1 MFEYIRTHQRLMQ
14 FLLLLI
20 IFPSFAFFGIESYT
34 RSQAAAGAAVATVGG
49 QSVMQ
54 AELDAALRD
63 QLEKFRQSYGAQFD
77 PKLMNTPEVKQN
89 VLDEIIS
96 RKVVASE
103 VKNNKLFITDHILQ
117 QAIMANPGL
126 LKADGSFDSEKYK
139 NILASRGMTP
149 AMYEQS
155 LRQDMALQQLID
167 SVQNTNIVPK
177 AVAERIALIGEQ
189 EREVQALTFKA
200 SDFVSQVKVTD
211 EMVKAFYDKN
221 ATQFEIPESIKA
233 QYVVLS
239 NDALADQIS
248 VTDAEVQDF
257 YKNNA
262 KAYSVDEQRRAS
274 HILIAVAKDAS
285 AADKAKAKA
294 KADGLL
300 ADLRKNPAAFAK
312 LAKENSQDPVSAERG
327 GDLDFFGKGAMVK
340 PFEDAAFKLN
350 KGEISDVV
358 QSDFGYH
365 IIEVTDIKAAGI
377 KPLDDVKAQ
386 IAADIKKQKA
396 SKAYAEAAETFGN
409 TVYEQSDSLK
419 AVADK
424 LKLKIETADNLTR
437 QGNPGA
443 PATMFANNPKFLK
456 AIFADDVVKKK
467 HNTEA
472 IEVAPNTLI
481 AGRMLEYKSASKRP
495 LEEVKAMIV
504 ARLTQ
509 TEANNLAEKEG
520 KAKLAAL
527 KQADATTGFSDVKV
541 VSRAKQEDV
550 SPQAMAQIMKADTQK
565 LPSFVGVA
573 LGNTG
578 YAIYRISKVNAGKA
592 DPAKRA
598 AEAQQVS
605 NLLAQ
610 QELANYVEVLKKK
623 AKVTVNKSALE
634 APAQPV
640 Q

>member
-34 RSQAAAGAAVATVGG
+34 RSQAAAGAAVASVAG
-49 QSVMQ
+49 QPVMQ
-54 AELDAALRD
+54 AELDAALRE
-63 QLEKFRQSYGAQFD
+63 QLDKFRQSYGAQFD

-89 VLDEIIS
+89 VLDELIA
-96 RKVVASE
+96 RKAVAAE
-103 VKNNKLFITDHILQ
+103 VKSSKLLITDQILQ
-117 QAIMANPGL
+117 QTILATPGL
-126 LKADGSFDSEKYK
+126 VKADGSFDADKYK
-139 NILASRGMTP
+139 SILAARGMSP
-149 AMYEQS
+149 DMYEQG
-155 LRQDMALQQLID
+155 LRQDMALEQLIGA
-167 SVQNTNIVPK
+167 VQNTNIVPK
-177 AVAERIALIGEQ
+177 AVAERLALIGEQ

-200 SDFVSQVKVTD
+200 ADYVSQVKVTD
-211 EMVKAFYDKN
+211 EMVKAFYEKN
-221 ATQFEIPESIKA
+221 AAQFEIPETIKA
-233 QYVVLS
+233 EYVVLS
-239 NDALADQIS
+239 NDVLADQITA
-248 VTDAEVQDF
+248 TDAEVQEF
-257 YKNNA
+257 YKNNS

-285 AADKAKAKA
+285 SADKAKAKT
-294 KADGLL
+294 KADSLL
-300 ADLRKNPAAFAK
+300 VELRKNPAVFAK

-327 GDLDFFGKGAMVK
+327 GDLEFFGKGAMVK
-340 PFEDAAFKLN
+340 PFEDAAFKLS

-365 IIEVTDIKAAGI
+365 IIEVTDIKPASI

-424 LKLKIETADNLTR
+424 LKLKIQTADNLTR

-456 AIFADDVVKKK
+456 AIFSDDVVKKK

-472 IEVAPNTLI
+472 IEVAPMTLI
-481 AGRMLEYKSASKRP
+481 SGRLLDYKPATKRP

-509 TEANNLAEKEG
+509 TESDNLAEKEG

-527 KQADATTGFSDVKV
+527 KVADASTGFSEVKV
-541 VSRAKQEDV
+541 VSRSKQQDIV
-550 SPQAMAQIMKADTQK
+550 PQAIAQIMKADTQK
-565 LPSFVGVA
+565 LPAFVGVS
-573 LGNTG
+573 LGNAG
-578 YAIYRISKVNAGKA
+578 YAVYRISKVNAGTP
-592 DPAKRA
+592 DLAKRA
-598 AEAQQVS
+598 SEAQQMANTQS
-605 NLLAQ
+605 Q
-610 QELANYVEVLKKK
+610 QELDAYVELLKKK
-623 AKVTVNKSALE
+623 AKVTINKAALE
-634 APAQPV
+634 APV
-640 Q
+640 QVVE

>member
-34 RSQAAAGAAVATVGG
+34 RSQAAAGAVVATVGG

-77 PKLMNTPEVKQN
+77 PKLMNTPKVKQN
-89 VLDEIIS
+89 VLDELIS
-96 RKVVASE
+96 RKVVAAE
-103 VKNNKLFITDHILQ
+103 VKSNKLSITNQTLQ
-117 QAIMANPGL
+117 QSILANPGL
-126 LKADGSFDSEKYK
+126 IKADGSFDSEKYK
-139 NILASRGMTP
+139 NILASRGMSPT
-149 AMYEQS
+149 MYEQN

-200 SDFVSQVKVTD
+200 SDFIPQVKVTD

-221 ATQFEIPESIKA
+221 AAQFEIPESIKA
-233 QYVVLS
+233 QYVVLT

-327 GDLDFFGKGAMVK
+327 GDLDFFGKGALPKV
-340 PFEDAAFKLN
+340 FDDVAFKLN
-350 KGEISDVV
+350 KGDISDVV

-365 IIEVTDIKAAGI
+365 IIEVTDVKPASI

-386 IAADIKKQKA
+386 IAADIRKQKA

-437 QGNPGA
+437 QGNSGA

-456 AIFADDVVKKK
+456 AVFSDDVVKKK

-481 AGRMLEYKSASKRP
+481 AGRILEYKPAAKRP
-495 LEEVKAMIV
+495 LEEVKAAIV
-504 ARLTQ
+504 ASLTQ
-509 TEANNLAEKEG
+509 TEASNLAEKEG
-520 KAKLAAL
+520 KAKLSAL
-527 KQADATTGFSDVKV
+527 KQADAMTGFSEVKIL
-541 VSRAKQEDV
+541 SRAKQQDV
-550 SPQAMAQIMKADTQK
+550 PPQAIAQIMKADTQK
-565 LPSFVGVA
+565 LPAFVGVS

-578 YAIYRISKVNAGKA
+578 YAVYRISKVNAGTVDA
-592 DPAKRA
+592 EKRA
-598 AEAQQVS
+598 AESQQIS

-610 QELANYVEVLKKK
+610 QELAYYVELLKKK
-623 AKVTVNKSALE
+623 AKVTINKSALE

>member
-34 RSQAAAGAAVATVGG
+34 RSQAAAGAVVATVGG

-89 VLDEIIS
+89 VLDELIS
-96 RKVVASE
+96 RKVVAAE
-103 VKNNKLFITDHILQ
+103 VKNNKLSITNQTLQ
-117 QAIMANPGL
+117 QSILANPGL
-126 LKADGSFDSEKYK
+126 IKADGSFDTEKYK
-139 NILASRGMTP
+139 NILASRGMSP
-149 AMYEQS
+149 AMYEQN

-200 SDFVSQVKVTD
+200 SDFISQVKVTD

-221 ATQFEIPESIKA
+221 AAQFEIPELIKA

-239 NDALADQIS
+239 NEALADQIS
-248 VTDAEVQDF
+248 VSDAEVQEF

-262 KAYSVDEQRRAS
+262 KTYSVDEQRRAS

-285 AADKAKAKA
+285 AADKAKAKS
-294 KADGLL
+294 KADALL

-365 IIEVTDIKAAGI
+365 IIEVTDIKAASI

-443 PATMFANNPKFLK
+443 PETTFTNNPKFLK
-456 AIFADDVVKKK
+456 AIFSDDVVKKK

-481 AGRMLEYKSASKRP
+481 AGRMLEYKPASKRP
-495 LEEVKAMIV
+495 LEEVKATIV

-527 KQADATTGFSDVKV
+527 KQADATAGFSDVKV
-541 VSRAKQEDV
+541 LSRAKQQDV
-550 SPQAMAQIMKADTQK
+550 PPQAIAQIMKADVQK
-565 LPSFVGVA
+565 LPAFVGVSF
-573 LGNTG
+573 GNTG
-578 YAIYRISKVNAGKA
+578 YAVYRISKVNAGAVDA
-592 DPAKRA
+592 DKRA
-598 AEAQQVS
+598 AEAQQIS

-610 QELANYVEVLKKK
+610 QELANYVELLKKK
-623 AKVTVNKSALE
+623 AKVTINKSALE

>member
-1 MFEYIRTHQRLMQ
+1 MFEYIRTHQRLLQ

-34 RSQAAAGAAVATVGG
+34 RSQAAAGAAVATVAG
-49 QSVMQ
+49 QQVMQ

-63 QLEKFRQSYGAQFD
+63 QLDKFRQSYGAQFD

-89 VLDEIIS
+89 VLDELIA
-96 RKVVASE
+96 RKAVAAE
-103 VKNNKLFITDHILQ
+103 VKSNKLLITDQILQ
-117 QAIMANPGL
+117 QAILATPGL
-126 LKADGSFDSEKYK
+126 VKADGTFDADKYK
-139 NILASRGMTP
+139 AILASRGMSP

-155 LRQDMALQQLID
+155 LRQDMALEQLINA
-167 SVQNTNIVPK
+167 VQNTSIVPK
-177 AVAERIALIGEQ
+177 TVAERFAMISEQ

-200 SDFVSQVKVTD
+200 SDFTSQVKITD

-221 ATQFEIPESIKA
+221 AAQFEIPEMIKA
-233 QYVVLS
+233 EYVVLS
-239 NDALADQIS
+239 NDVLADQVT
-248 VTDAEVQDF
+248 VTDAEIQEF
-257 YKNNA
+257 YKNNT

-274 HILIAVAKDAS
+274 HILIAVGKDSS
-285 AADKAKAKA
+285 AADKEKAKA
-294 KADGLL
+294 KADALL
-300 ADLRKNPAAFAK
+300 AELRKNPSAFAK

-340 PFEDAAFKLN
+340 PFEEAAFKLS
-350 KGEISDVV
+350 KGQISDVV
-358 QSDFGYH
+358 QSDFGFH
-365 IIEVTDIKAAGI
+365 IIEVTDIKPAVV
-377 KPLDDVKAQ
+377 KPLEDVKAQ

-409 TVYEQSDSLK
+409 MVYEQSDSLK

-424 LKLKIETADNLTR
+424 LKLKIDIADQLTR
-437 QGNPGA
+437 QGNPAA
-443 PATMFANNPKFLK
+443 PATNLTNNPKFLK

-472 IEVAPNTLI
+472 IEVAPNTMI
-481 AGRMLEYKSASKRP
+481 AGRMVEYKPATKRP
-495 LEEVKAMIV
+495 LDEVKAMIV

-509 TEANNLAEKEG
+509 TEAGNLAEKEG

-541 VSRAKQEDV
+541 VSRAKQQDL
-550 SPQAMAQIMKADTQK
+550 PAQAMAQIMKADTQK
-565 LPSFVGVA
+565 LPAFVGVS
-573 LGNTG
+573 LGDAG
-578 YAIYRISKVNAGKA
+578 YAVYRISKVNAGTP

-598 AEAQQVS
+598 SEGAQVANLQS
-605 NLLAQ
+605 QQDLLAYI
-610 QELANYVEVLKKK
+610 ELLKKK
-623 AKVTVNKSALE
+623 AKVTVNKAALE
-634 APAQPV
+634 APTQPV

>member
-34 RSQAAAGAAVATVGG
+34 RSQAAAGAAVATVAG
-49 QSVMQ
+49 QQVMQ

-63 QLEKFRQSYGAQFD
+63 QLDKFRQSYGAQFD

-89 VLDEIIS
+89 VLDELIA
-96 RKVVASE
+96 RKAVAAE
-103 VKNNKLFITDHILQ
+103 VKSNKLLITDQILQ
-117 QAIMANPGL
+117 QAILATPGL
-126 LKADGSFDSEKYK
+126 VKADGTFDADKYK
-139 NILASRGMTP
+139 AILASRGMSP

-155 LRQDMALQQLID
+155 LRQDMALEQLINA
-167 SVQNTNIVPK
+167 VQNTSIVPK
-177 AVAERIALIGEQ
+177 TVAERFAMISEQ

-200 SDFVSQVKVTD
+200 SDFTSQVKITD

-221 ATQFEIPESIKA
+221 AAQFEIPEMIKA
-233 QYVVLS
+233 EYVVLS
-239 NDALADQIS
+239 NDVLADQVT
-248 VTDAEVQDF
+248 VTDAEIQEF
-257 YKNNA
+257 YKNNT

-274 HILIAVAKDAS
+274 HILIAVGKDAS
-285 AADKAKAKA
+285 AADKEKAKA
-294 KADGLL
+294 KADALL
-300 ADLRKNPAAFAK
+300 AELRKNPWAFAK

-340 PFEDAAFKLN
+340 PFEEAAFKLS
-350 KGEISDVV
+350 KGQISDVV
-358 QSDFGYH
+358 QSDFGFH
-365 IIEVTDIKAAGI
+365 IIEVTDIKPAVV
-377 KPLDDVKAQ
+377 KPLEDVKAQ

-409 TVYEQSDSLK
+409 MVYEQSDSLK

-424 LKLKIETADNLTR
+424 LKLKIDTADQLTR
-437 QGNPGA
+437 QGNPAA
-443 PATMFANNPKFLK
+443 PATNLTNNPKFLK

-472 IEVAPNTLI
+472 IEVAPNTMI
-481 AGRMLEYKSASKRP
+481 AGRMVEYKPATKRP
-495 LEEVKAMIV
+495 LDEVKAMIV

-509 TEANNLAEKEG
+509 TEAGNLAEKEG

-541 VSRAKQEDV
+541 VSRAKQQDL
-550 SPQAMAQIMKADTQK
+550 PAQAMAQIMKADTQK
-565 LPSFVGVA
+565 LPAFVGVS
-573 LGNTG
+573 LGDAG
-578 YAIYRISKVNAGKA
+578 YAVYRISKVNAGTP

-598 AEAQQVS
+598 SEGAQVANLQS
-605 NLLAQ
+605 QQDLLAYI
-610 QELANYVEVLKKK
+610 ELLKKK
-623 AKVTVNKSALE
+623 AKVTVNKAALE
-634 APAQPV
+634 APTQPV

>member
-34 RSQAAAGAAVATVGG
+34 RSQAAAGAAVATVAG
-49 QSVMQ
+49 QQVMQ

-63 QLEKFRQSYGAQFD
+63 QLDKFRQSYGAQFD

-89 VLDEIIS
+89 VLDELL
-96 RKVVASE
+96 
-103 VKNNKLFITDHILQ
+103 VKSNKLLITDQILQ
-117 QAIMANPGL
+117 QAILATPGL
-126 LKADGSFDSEKYK
+126 VKADGTFDADKYK
-139 NILASRGMTP
+139 AILASRGMSP

-155 LRQDMALQQLID
+155 LRQDMALEQLINA
-167 SVQNTNIVPK
+167 VQNTSIVPK
-177 AVAERIALIGEQ
+177 TVAERFAMISEQ

-200 SDFVSQVKVTD
+200 SDFTSQVKITD

-221 ATQFEIPESIKA
+221 AAQFEIPEMIKA
-233 QYVVLS
+233 EYVVLS
-239 NDALADQIS
+239 NDVLADQVT
-248 VTDAEVQDF
+248 VTDAEIQEF
-257 YKNNA
+257 YKNNT

-274 HILIAVAKDAS
+274 HILIAVGKDAS
-285 AADKAKAKA
+285 AADKEKAKA
-294 KADGLL
+294 KADALL
-300 ADLRKNPAAFAK
+300 AELRKNPSAFAK

-340 PFEDAAFKLN
+340 PFEEAAFKLS
-350 KGEISDVV
+350 KGQISDVV
-358 QSDFGYH
+358 QSDFGFH
-365 IIEVTDIKAAGI
+365 IIEVTDIKPAVV
-377 KPLDDVKAQ
+377 KPLEDVKAQ

-409 TVYEQSDSLK
+409 MVYEQSDSLK

-424 LKLKIETADNLTR
+424 LKLKIDTADQLTR
-437 QGNPGA
+437 QGNPAA
-443 PATMFANNPKFLK
+443 PATNLTNNPKFLK

-472 IEVAPNTLI
+472 IEVAPNTMI
-481 AGRMLEYKSASKRP
+481 AGRMVEYKPATKRP
-495 LEEVKAMIV
+495 LDEVKAMIV

-509 TEANNLAEKEG
+509 TEAGNLAEKEG

-541 VSRAKQEDV
+541 VSRAKQQDL
-550 SPQAMAQIMKADTQK
+550 PAQAMAQIMKADTQK
-565 LPSFVGVA
+565 LPAFVGVS
-573 LGNTG
+573 LGDAG
-578 YAIYRISKVNAGKA
+578 YAVYRISKVNAGTP

-598 AEAQQVS
+598 SEGAQVANLQS
-605 NLLAQ
+605 QQDLLAYI
-610 QELANYVEVLKKK
+610 ELLKKK
-623 AKVTVNKSALE
+623 AKVTVNKAALE
-634 APAQPV
+634 APTQPV

>member
-34 RSQAAAGAAVATVGG
+34 RSQAAAGAAVATVAG
-49 QSVMQ
+49 QQVMQ

-63 QLEKFRQSYGAQFD
+63 QLDKFRQSYGAQFD

-89 VLDEIIS
+89 VLDELIA
-96 RKVVASE
+96 RKAVAAE
-103 VKNNKLFITDHILQ
+103 VKSNKLLITDQILQ
-117 QAIMANPGL
+117 QAILATPGL
-126 LKADGSFDSEKYK
+126 VKADGTFDADKYK
-139 NILASRGMTP
+139 AILASRGMSP

-155 LRQDMALQQLID
+155 LRQDMALEQLINA
-167 SVQNTNIVPK
+167 VQNTSIVPK
-177 AVAERIALIGEQ
+177 TVAERFAMISEQ

-200 SDFVSQVKVTD
+200 SDFTSQVKITD

-221 ATQFEIPESIKA
+221 AAQFEIPEMIKA
-233 QYVVLS
+233 EYVVLS
-239 NDALADQIS
+239 NDVLADQVT
-248 VTDAEVQDF
+248 VTDAEIQEF
-257 YKNNA
+257 YKNNT
-262 KAYSVDEQRRAS
+262 KAYSLDEQRRAS
-274 HILIAVAKDAS
+274 HILIAVGKDAS
-285 AADKAKAKA
+285 AADKEKAKA
-294 KADGLL
+294 KADALL
-300 ADLRKNPAAFAK
+300 AELRKNPSAFAK

-340 PFEDAAFKLN
+340 PFEEAAFKLS
-350 KGEISDVV
+350 KGQISDVV
-358 QSDFGYH
+358 QSDFGFH
-365 IIEVTDIKAAGI
+365 IIEVTDIKPAVV
-377 KPLDDVKAQ
+377 KPLEDVKAQ

-409 TVYEQSDSLK
+409 MVYEQSDSLK

-424 LKLKIETADNLTR
+424 LKLKIDTADQLTR
-437 QGNPGA
+437 QGNPAA
-443 PATMFANNPKFLK
+443 PATNLTNNPKFLK

-472 IEVAPNTLI
+472 IEVAPNTMI
-481 AGRMLEYKSASKRP
+481 AGRMVEYKPATKRP
-495 LEEVKAMIV
+495 LDEVKAMIV

-509 TEANNLAEKEG
+509 TEAGNLAEKEG

-541 VSRAKQEDV
+541 VSRAKQQDL
-550 SPQAMAQIMKADTQK
+550 PAQAMAQIMKADTQK
-565 LPSFVGVA
+565 LPAFVGVS
-573 LGNTG
+573 LGDAG
-578 YAIYRISKVNAGKA
+578 YAVYRISKVNAGTP

-598 AEAQQVS
+598 SEGAQVANLQS
-605 NLLAQ
+605 QQDLLAYI
-610 QELANYVEVLKKK
+610 ELLKKK
-623 AKVTVNKSALE
+623 AKVTVNKAALE
-634 APAQPV
+634 APTQPV

>member
-1 MFEYIRTHQRLMQ
+1 M
-14 FLLLLI
+14 
-20 IFPSFAFFGIESYT
+20 
-34 RSQAAAGAAVATVGG
+34 
-49 QSVMQ
+49 
-54 AELDAALRD
+54 
-63 QLEKFRQSYGAQFD
+63 
-77 PKLMNTPEVKQN
+77 
-89 VLDEIIS
+89 VL
-96 RKVVASE
+96 
-103 VKNNKLFITDHILQ
+103 T
-117 QAIMANPGL
+117 
-126 LKADGSFDSEKYK
+126 
-139 NILASRGMTP
+139 
-149 AMYEQS
+149 
-155 LRQDMALQQLID
+155 
-167 SVQNTNIVPK
+167 
-177 AVAERIALIGEQ
+177 
-189 EREVQALTFKA
+189 
-200 SDFVSQVKVTD
+200 
-211 EMVKAFYDKN
+211 
-221 ATQFEIPESIKA
+221 
-233 QYVVLS
+233 

-248 VTDAEVQDF
+248 VTDAEVQEF

-285 AADKAKAKA
+285 AADKAKAKS
-294 KADGLL
+294 KADALL

-340 PFEDAAFKLN
+340 PFEDVAFKLN

-365 IIEVTDIKAAGI
+365 IIEVTDIKAASI
-377 KPLDDVKAQ
+377 KPLEDVKAQ

-481 AGRMLEYKSASKRP
+481 AGRMLEYKPAAKRP
-495 LEEVKAMIV
+495 LEEVKAAIV
-504 ARLTQ
+504 ASLTQ

-527 KQADATTGFSDVKV
+527 KQADATVGFSDVKV
-541 VSRAKQEDV
+541 LSRAKQQDV
-550 SPQAMAQIMKADTQK
+550 PPQAIAQIMKADAQK
-565 LPSFVGVA
+565 LPAFVGVS

-578 YAIYRISKVNAGKA
+578 YAVYRISKVSAGA
-592 DPAKRA
+592 VDAEKRA
-598 AEAQQVS
+598 AEAQQIS

-610 QELANYVEVLKKK
+610 QELANYVELLKKK
-623 AKVTVNKSALE
+623 AKVTINKSALE

>member
-34 RSQAAAGAAVATVGG
+34 RSQAAAGAAVATVAG
-49 QSVMQ
+49 QQVMQ
-54 AELDAALRD
+54 AELDADLRD
-63 QLEKFRQSYGAQFD
+63 QLDKFRQSYGAQFD

-89 VLDEIIS
+89 VLDELIA
-96 RKVVASE
+96 RKAVAAE
-103 VKNNKLFITDHILQ
+103 VKSNKLLITDQILQ
-117 QAIMANPGL
+117 QAILATPGL
-126 LKADGSFDSEKYK
+126 VKADGTFDADKYK
-139 NILASRGMTP
+139 AILASRGMSP

-155 LRQDMALQQLID
+155 LRQDMALEQLINA
-167 SVQNTNIVPK
+167 VQNTSIVPK
-177 AVAERIALIGEQ
+177 TVAERFAMISEQ

-200 SDFVSQVKVTD
+200 SDFTSQVKITD

-221 ATQFEIPESIKA
+221 AAQFEIPEMIKA
-233 QYVVLS
+233 EYVVLS
-239 NDALADQIS
+239 NDVLADQVT
-248 VTDAEVQDF
+248 VTDAEIQEF
-257 YKNNA
+257 YKNNT

-274 HILIAVAKDAS
+274 HILIAVGKDAS
-285 AADKAKAKA
+285 AADKEKAKA
-294 KADGLL
+294 KADALL
-300 ADLRKNPAAFAK
+300 AELRKNPSAFAK

-340 PFEDAAFKLN
+340 PFEEAAFKLS
-350 KGEISDVV
+350 KGQISDVV
-358 QSDFGYH
+358 QSDFGFH
-365 IIEVTDIKAAGI
+365 IIEVTDIKPAVV
-377 KPLDDVKAQ
+377 KPLEDVKAQ

-409 TVYEQSDSLK
+409 MVYEQSDSLK

-424 LKLKIETADNLTR
+424 LKLKIDTADQLTR
-437 QGNPGA
+437 QGNPAA
-443 PATMFANNPKFLK
+443 PATNLTNNPKFLK

-472 IEVAPNTLI
+472 IEVAPNTMI
-481 AGRMLEYKSASKRP
+481 AGRMVEYKPATKRP
-495 LEEVKAMIV
+495 LDEVKAMIV

-509 TEANNLAEKEG
+509 TEAGNLAEKEG

-541 VSRAKQEDV
+541 VSRAKQQDL
-550 SPQAMAQIMKADTQK
+550 PAQAMAQIMKADTQK
-565 LPSFVGVA
+565 LPAFVGVS
-573 LGNTG
+573 LGDAG
-578 YAIYRISKVNAGKA
+578 YAVYRISKVNAGTP

-598 AEAQQVS
+598 SEGAQVANLQS
-605 NLLAQ
+605 QQDLLAYI
-610 QELANYVEVLKKK
+610 ELLKKK
-623 AKVTVNKSALE
+623 AKVTVNKAALE
-634 APAQPV
+634 APTQPV

>member
-1 MFEYIRTHQRLMQ
+1 
-14 FLLLLI
+14 LI
-20 IFPSFAFFGIESYT
+20 KP
-34 RSQAAAGAAVATVGG
+34 
-49 QSVMQ
+49 
-54 AELDAALRD
+54 
-63 QLEKFRQSYGAQFD
+63 
-77 PKLMNTPEVKQN
+77 
-89 VLDEIIS
+89 
-96 RKVVASE
+96 
-103 VKNNKLFITDHILQ
+103 
-117 QAIMANPGL
+117 
-126 LKADGSFDSEKYK
+126 DGSFDSEKYK
-139 NILASRGMTP
+139 SILASRGMSP
-149 AMYEQS
+149 AMYEQN

-167 SVQNTNIVPK
+167 SLQNTNIVPK
-177 AVAERIALIGEQ
+177 TVTERIALIGEQ

-221 ATQFEIPESIKA
+221 AAQFEIPESIKA

-248 VTDAEVQDF
+248 VTDAEIQEF
-257 YKNNA
+257 YKNNT
-262 KAYSVDEQRRAS
+262 KAYSIDEQRRAS

-285 AADKAKAKA
+285 AADKAKAKS
-294 KADGLL
+294 KADALL
-300 ADLRKNPAAFAK
+300 AELRKNPAAFAK

-365 IIEVTDIKAAGI
+365 IIEVTDIKAASI
-377 KPLDDVKAQ
+377 KPLEDVKAQ

-409 TVYEQSDSLK
+409 TVYEQSDSLN

-481 AGRMLEYKSASKRP
+481 AGRIIEYKPATKRA
-495 LEEVKAMIV
+495 LEEVKATIV

-509 TEANNLAEKEG
+509 TEANSLAEKEG

-527 KQADATTGFSDVKV
+527 KQTDAVTGFSDVKV
-541 VSRAKQEDV
+541 VSRAKQEDIP
-550 SPQAMAQIMKADTQK
+550 PQAIAQIMKADTQK
-565 LPSFVGVA
+565 LPAFVGVS

-578 YAIYRISKVNAGKA
+578 YAVYRISKVNAGKP
-592 DPAKRA
+592 DPARRA
-598 AEAQQVS
+598 SDAQQIS
-605 NLLAQ
+605 SLLAQ
-610 QELANYVEVLKKK
+610 QELANYVELLKKK
-623 AKVTVNKSALE
+623 AKVTVNKAVLE
-634 APAQPV
+634 APVQPAQ
-640 Q
+640 

>member
-34 RSQAAAGAAVATVGG
+34 RSQAAAGAAVATVAG
-49 QSVMQ
+49 QQVMQ

-63 QLEKFRQSYGAQFD
+63 QLDKFRQSYGAQFD

-89 VLDEIIS
+89 VLDELIA
-96 RKVVASE
+96 RKAVAAE
-103 VKNNKLFITDHILQ
+103 VKSNKLLITDQILQ
-117 QAIMANPGL
+117 QAILATPGL
-126 LKADGSFDSEKYK
+126 VKADGTFDADKYK
-139 NILASRGMTP
+139 AILASRGMSP

-155 LRQDMALQQLID
+155 LRQDMALEQLINA
-167 SVQNTNIVPK
+167 VQNTSIVPK
-177 AVAERIALIGEQ
+177 TVAERFAMISEQ

-200 SDFVSQVKVTD
+200 SDFTSQVKITD

-221 ATQFEIPESIKA
+221 AAQFEIPEMIKA
-233 QYVVLS
+233 EYVVLS
-239 NDALADQIS
+239 NDVLADQVT
-248 VTDAEVQDF
+248 VTDAEIQEF
-257 YKNNA
+257 YKNNT

-274 HILIAVAKDAS
+274 HILIAVGKDAS
-285 AADKAKAKA
+285 AADKEKAKA
-294 KADGLL
+294 KADALL
-300 ADLRKNPAAFAK
+300 AELRKNPSAFAK

-340 PFEDAAFKLN
+340 PFEEAAFKLS
-350 KGEISDVV
+350 KGQISDVV
-358 QSDFGYH
+358 QSDFGFH
-365 IIEVTDIKAAGI
+365 IIEVTDIKPAVV
-377 KPLDDVKAQ
+377 KPLEDVKAQ

-409 TVYEQSDSLK
+409 MVYEQSDSLK

-424 LKLKIETADNLTR
+424 LKLKIDTADQLTR
-437 QGNPGA
+437 QGNPAA
-443 PATMFANNPKFLK
+443 PATNLTNNPKFLK

-472 IEVAPNTLI
+472 IEVAPNTMI
-481 AGRMLEYKSASKRP
+481 AGRMVEYKPATKRP
-495 LEEVKAMIV
+495 LDEVKAMIV

-509 TEANNLAEKEG
+509 TEAGNLAEKEG

-541 VSRAKQEDV
+541 VSRAKQQDL
-550 SPQAMAQIMKADTQK
+550 PAQAMAQIMKADTQK
-565 LPSFVGVA
+565 LPAFVGVS
-573 LGNTG
+573 LGDAG
-578 YAIYRISKVNAGKA
+578 YAVYRISKVNAGTP

-598 AEAQQVS
+598 SEGAQVANLQS
-605 NLLAQ
+605 QQDLLAYI
-610 QELANYVEVLKKK
+610 ELLKKK
-623 AKVTVNKSALE
+623 AKVTVNKAALE
-634 APAQPV
+634 APTQPV

>member
-89 VLDEIIS
+89 VLDELIS

-103 VKNNKLFITDHILQ
+103 VKNNKLLITTQTLQ
-117 QAIMANPGL
+117 QAILANPGL
-126 LKADGSFDSEKYK
+126 IKPDGSFDSEKYK
-139 NILASRGMTP
+139 SILASRGMSP
-149 AMYEQS
+149 AMYEQN

-167 SVQNTNIVPK
+167 SLQNTNIVPK
-177 AVAERIALIGEQ
+177 TVTERIALIGEQ

-221 ATQFEIPESIKA
+221 AAQFEIPESIKA

-248 VTDAEVQDF
+248 VTDAEIQEF
-257 YKNNA
+257 YKNNT
-262 KAYSVDEQRRAS
+262 KAYSIDEQRRAS

-285 AADKAKAKA
+285 AADKAKAKS
-294 KADGLL
+294 KADALL
-300 ADLRKNPAAFAK
+300 AELRKNPAAFAK

-365 IIEVTDIKAAGI
+365 IIEVTDIKAASI
-377 KPLDDVKAQ
+377 KPLEDVKAQ

-409 TVYEQSDSLK
+409 TVYEQSDSLN

-481 AGRMLEYKSASKRP
+481 AGRIIEYKPATKRA
-495 LEEVKAMIV
+495 LEEVKATIV

-509 TEANNLAEKEG
+509 TEANSLAEKEG

-527 KQADATTGFSDVKV
+527 KQTDAVTGFSDVKV
-541 VSRAKQEDV
+541 VSRAKQEDIP
-550 SPQAMAQIMKADTQK
+550 PQAIAQIMKADTQK
-565 LPSFVGVA
+565 LPAFVGVS

-578 YAIYRISKVNAGKA
+578 YAVYRISKVNAGKP
-592 DPAKRA
+592 DPARRA
-598 AEAQQVS
+598 SDAQQIS
-605 NLLAQ
+605 SLLAQ
-610 QELANYVEVLKKK
+610 QELANYVELLKKK
-623 AKVTVNKSALE
+623 AKVTVNKAVLE
-634 APAQPV
+634 APVQPAQ
-640 Q
+640 

>member
-34 RSQAAAGAAVATVGG
+34 RSQAAAGAAVATVAG
-49 QSVMQ
+49 QQVMQ

-63 QLEKFRQSYGAQFD
+63 QLDKFRQSYGAQFD

-89 VLDEIIS
+89 VLDELIA
-96 RKVVASE
+96 RKAVAAE
-103 VKNNKLFITDHILQ
+103 VKSNKLLITDQILQ
-117 QAIMANPGL
+117 QAILATPGL
-126 LKADGSFDSEKYK
+126 VKADGTFDADKYK
-139 NILASRGMTP
+139 AILASRGMSP

-155 LRQDMALQQLID
+155 LRQDMALEQLINA
-167 SVQNTNIVPK
+167 VQNTSIVPK
-177 AVAERIALIGEQ
+177 TVAERFAMISEQ

-200 SDFVSQVKVTD
+200 SDFTSQVKITD

-221 ATQFEIPESIKA
+221 AAQFEIPEMIKA
-233 QYVVLS
+233 EYVVLS
-239 NDALADQIS
+239 NDVLADQVT
-248 VTDAEVQDF
+248 VTDAEIQEF
-257 YKNNA
+257 YKNNT

-274 HILIAVAKDAS
+274 HILIAVGKDAS
-285 AADKAKAKA
+285 AADKEKAKA
-294 KADGLL
+294 KADALL
-300 ADLRKNPAAFAK
+300 TELRKNPSAFAK

-340 PFEDAAFKLN
+340 PFEEAAFKLS
-350 KGEISDVV
+350 KGQISDVV
-358 QSDFGYH
+358 QSDFGFH
-365 IIEVTDIKAAGI
+365 IIEVTDIKPAVV
-377 KPLDDVKAQ
+377 KPLEDVKAQ

-409 TVYEQSDSLK
+409 MVYEQSDSLK

-424 LKLKIETADNLTR
+424 LKLKIDTADQLTR
-437 QGNPGA
+437 QGNPAA
-443 PATMFANNPKFLK
+443 PATNLTNNPKFLK

-472 IEVAPNTLI
+472 IEVAPNTMI
-481 AGRMLEYKSASKRP
+481 AGRMVEYKPATKRP
-495 LEEVKAMIV
+495 LDEVKAMIV

-509 TEANNLAEKEG
+509 TEAGNLAEKEG

-541 VSRAKQEDV
+541 VSRAKQQDL
-550 SPQAMAQIMKADTQK
+550 PAQAMSQIMKADTQK
-565 LPSFVGVA
+565 LPAFVGVS
-573 LGNTG
+573 LGDAG
-578 YAIYRISKVNAGKA
+578 YAVYRISKVNAGTP

-598 AEAQQVS
+598 SEGAQVANLQS
-605 NLLAQ
+605 QQDLLAYI
-610 QELANYVEVLKKK
+610 ELLKKK
-623 AKVTVNKSALE
+623 AKVTVNKAALE
-634 APAQPV
+634 APTQPV

>member
-34 RSQAAAGAAVATVGG
+34 RSQAAAGAAVASVAG
-49 QSVMQ
+49 QPVMQ
-54 AELDAALRD
+54 AELDAALRE
-63 QLEKFRQSYGAQFD
+63 QLDKFRQSYGAQFD

-89 VLDEIIS
+89 VLDELIA
-96 RKVVASE
+96 RKAVAAE
-103 VKNNKLFITDHILQ
+103 VKSSKLLITDQILQ
-117 QAIMANPGL
+117 QTILATPGL
-126 LKADGSFDSEKYK
+126 VKADGSFDADKYK
-139 NILASRGMTP
+139 SILAARGMSP
-149 AMYEQS
+149 AMYEQG
-155 LRQDMALQQLID
+155 LRQDMALEQLIGA
-167 SVQNTNIVPK
+167 VQNTNIVPK
-177 AVAERIALIGEQ
+177 AVAERLALIGEQ

-200 SDFVSQVKVTD
+200 ADYVSQVKVTD
-211 EMVKAFYDKN
+211 EMVKAFYEKN
-221 ATQFEIPESIKA
+221 AAQFEIPETIKA
-233 QYVVLS
+233 EYVVLS
-239 NDALADQIS
+239 NDVLADQITA
-248 VTDAEVQDF
+248 TDAEVQEF
-257 YKNNA
+257 YKNNS

-285 AADKAKAKA
+285 SADKAKAKT
-294 KADGLL
+294 KADSLL
-300 ADLRKNPAAFAK
+300 VELRKNPAVFAK

-327 GDLDFFGKGAMVK
+327 GDLEFFGKGAMVK
-340 PFEDAAFKLN
+340 PFEDAAFKLS

-365 IIEVTDIKAAGI
+365 IIEVTDIKPASI

-419 AVADK
+419 VVADK
-424 LKLKIETADNLTR
+424 LKLKIQTADNLTR

-456 AIFADDVVKKK
+456 AIFSDDVVKKK

-472 IEVAPNTLI
+472 IEVAPMTLI
-481 AGRMLEYKSASKRP
+481 SGRLLDYKPATKRP

-509 TEANNLAEKEG
+509 TESDNLAEKEG

-527 KQADATTGFSDVKV
+527 KVADASTGFSEVKV
-541 VSRAKQEDV
+541 VSRSKQQDIV
-550 SPQAMAQIMKADTQK
+550 PQAIAQIMKADTQK
-565 LPSFVGVA
+565 LPAFVGVS
-573 LGNTG
+573 LGNAG
-578 YAIYRISKVNAGKA
+578 YAVYRISKVNAGTP
-592 DPAKRA
+592 DLAKRA
-598 AEAQQVS
+598 SEAQQMANTQS
-605 NLLAQ
+605 Q
-610 QELANYVEVLKKK
+610 QELDAYVELLKKK
-623 AKVTVNKSALE
+623 AKVTINKAALE
-634 APAQPV
+634 APV
-640 Q
+640 QAVE